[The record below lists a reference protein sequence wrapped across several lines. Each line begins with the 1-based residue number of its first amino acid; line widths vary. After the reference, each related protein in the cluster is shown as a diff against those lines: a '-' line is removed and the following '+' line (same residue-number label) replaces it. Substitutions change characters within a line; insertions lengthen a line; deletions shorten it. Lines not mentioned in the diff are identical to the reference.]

1 MWKNLLLGQG
11 KNGSEPIPPLPSRL
25 LTDEELKP
33 FYEAIKTYEA
43 SNARVASDVGANV
56 GAKRKSGGL
65 GGLDTQ
71 HYGRGKR
78 AREVGLVYSPSFP
91 YLLLLFPFWDIQ
103 ILVLFEMSKD
113 KSCKIFRTQG
123 YKYIHKQII

>member
-1 MWKNLLLGQG
+1 MLIQLTNSCSILQAMWKNLLLGQG

-25 LTDEELKP
+25 LTEDELKP

-43 SNARVASDVGANV
+43 STARVASDAGANV

-91 YLLLLFPFWDIQ
+91 SLFFFF
-103 ILVLFEMSKD
+103 LFGTSNI
-113 KSCKIFRTQG
+113 STHWRF
-123 YKYIHKQII
+123 

>member
-1 MWKNLLLGQG
+1 MLIQLTNSCSILQAMWKNLLLGQG

-25 LTDEELKP
+25 LTEDELKP

-43 SNARVASDVGANV
+43 SNARVASDSGANV

-78 AREVGLVYSPSFP
+78 AREVGLVYSPSSLLYSSSF
-91 YLLLLFPFWDIQ
+91 YLGHPT
-103 ILVLFEMSKD
+103 LVLIGGFK
-113 KSCKIFRTQG
+113 CL
-123 YKYIHKQII
+123 HK